1 MIHETKNIKDD
12 KGDFLEGLRVKNKS
26 VKVFKTTGNKFVIVV
41 KKYLWGIPIRE
52 EKIIVDNYEIAEEYM
67 EDLRFEK
74 NKRG

>member
-26 VKVFKTTGNKFVIVV
+26 IKIFKTDGNKFIIVV
-41 KKYLWGIPIRE
+41 KKYFLGITIRE
-52 EKIIVDNYEIAEEYM
+52 EKIIVDDYDIAEEYM

-74 NKRG
+74 NKRV